1 MRVVYSPAAMRAGSF
16 LALAALVGLGACYD
30 SRWGEAKRAQQHVA
44 ADTKPADI
52 GPGSGDRPPATGSH
66 TLHVRM
72 RPNGRYLALTV
83 DAPKQLADLV
93 DDANQ
98 VLGPALGLELDVDRI
113 QPWSA
118 DLDGPDD
125 ALTALMNEDP
135 GTDVDVVVG
144 LIGALPRHTDS
155 LHELGVATLLG
166 KHMVLRGAGRAD
178 EQDAIEHG
186 FTELSEDDRARM
198 VRQRKRH
205 RALAVF
211 LHELGHSLGAVHEE
225 APLSLMHPVYDPK
238 MNAFGGGGIALM
250 RVALDGGGS
259 VAVARGQLD
268 LLRGRVAGEWV
279 AVDRDK
285 EVVHLEA
292 LLAGAPRPADAAA
305 AAPGNVSGLPVPP
318 ELRGAD
324 GERLRKA
331 SSLFQGGAVAAA
343 YGEAKPLFASYPDVR
358 AVQDLRCQ
366 LATLRYLGADALSAE
381 CAASVRLAGTLDG
394 GAGGR

>member
-1 MRVVYSPAAMRAGSF
+1 MRPAVF
-16 LALAALVGLGACYD
+16 FALGLVSLGACYD

-52 GPGSGDRPPATGSH
+52 GPGSGDRPPAIGSH
-66 TLHVRM
+66 TLRVRM

-125 ALTALMNEDP
+125 ALTALMKEDP

-238 MNAFGGGGIALM
+238 MNGFAGGGIALM

-268 LLRGRVAGEWV
+268 LLRGRVAEWV

-285 EVVHLEA
+285 EIAHLEA
-292 LLAGAPRPADAAA
+292 LLAGAPRPDDAAA
-305 AAPGNVSGLPVPP
+305 SGNTPGPSTPP

-331 SSLFQGGAVAAA
+331 SSLFQGGSVAAA
-343 YGEAKPLFASYPDVR
+343 YGEAKPLFAPYPNVR

-366 LATLRYLGADALSAE
+366 LATLRYLDKDALSAE
-381 CAASVRLAGTLDG
+381 CAASVRLAGALDG
-394 GAGGR
+394 GAGGP